1 MSYPQGRTHR
11 LEVPVTGSVTERG
24 HLWEGPMWRV
34 RWQGEAG
41 KPGPRMTRTG
51 QGVRVIHNRDMQST
65 QIVVGAGAGSRA
77 REGGTVA
84 IGWIRGKLGLCSAWC
99 LGGGR
104 VPFSGERRKREAAG

>member
-24 HLWEGPMWRV
+24 HLWEGPRWRV

-65 QIVVGAGAGSRA
+65 QIGVGES
-77 REGGTVA
+77 
-84 IGWIRGKLGLCSAWC
+84 
-99 LGGGR
+99 GGGR
-104 VPFSGERRKREAAG
+104 SGEQGQGRRHGSQWMD